1 MSGALDPGEQ
11 ARLFYLVLLGLVV
24 LAGIFARYRGRM
36 GQGLQHAAIWVLIFM
51 GAMIVYGFRDV
62 LREAAVPSEMLVQDG
77 RTVVLRRGADAHFH
91 ATLRINGR
99 DIRFLVDTGATQMV
113 LSQADARRAG
123 LDTGRLIFSIPAA
136 TANGTIF
143 SAPVTLSEVTLGPF
157 TDRDVPAM
165 VNGGPL
171 PTSLL
176 GMRYIDRFRRV
187 SVEGDRMILER

>member
-1 MSGALDPGEQ
+1 MTGTLDPGEQ

-24 LAGIFARYRGRM
+24 LAGVFARYRGRM

-51 GAMIVYGFRDV
+51 GAMIVYGFRDT

-91 ATLRINGR
+91 ATLRVNGR
-99 DIRFLVDTGATQMV
+99 DVRFLVDTGATHLV

-123 LDTGRLIFSIPAA
+123 IDTARLAFSVPAV

-143 SAPVTLSEVTLGPF
+143 SAPVSLAEVTLGPF

-165 VNGGPL
+165 VNGGAL

-176 GMRYIDRFRRV
+176 GIRYLDRFRRV